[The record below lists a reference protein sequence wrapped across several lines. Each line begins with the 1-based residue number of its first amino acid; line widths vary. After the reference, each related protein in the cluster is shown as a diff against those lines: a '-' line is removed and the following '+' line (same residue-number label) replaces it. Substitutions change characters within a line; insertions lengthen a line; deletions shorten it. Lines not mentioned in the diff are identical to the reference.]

1 MATNAVQVIHDGLEK
16 QPSVNKKG
24 KYGQTARKVHK
35 KKDDP
40 RRIAA
45 KEFLLGIAS
54 NVNSQSRPTSIEAE
68 IIADS
73 DAVTDDI
80 NNINSSTE
88 LAVKLGQ
95 QSLTGSFGS
104 DAVAQ
109 STSEHKIPLSR
120 HPVVRSFSN
129 IESPSQRRKVMV
141 HAKWNTY
148 AEGNS
153 LTDFPSTKSTSS
165 KARYSD
171 LDTTQHCM

>member
-1 MATNAVQVIHDGLEK
+1 MATNAVQAINDGLEK
-16 QPSVNKKG
+16 QPGVNKKG
-24 KYGQTARKVHK
+24 KYGQSARKVHK

-45 KEFLLGIAS
+45 KQFLLGIAT
-54 NVNSQSRPTSIEAE
+54 VNSQLRPTSIETE

-73 DAVTDDI
+73 NAITDDI

-88 LAVKLGQ
+88 LAIKLGQ

-109 STSEHKIPLSR
+109 STSERKIPSSR
-120 HPVVRSFSN
+120 HPVVRSYSN
-129 IESPSQRRKVMV
+129 IESPSQRRKVMA

-148 AEGNS
+148 AEGSS
-153 LTDFPSTKSTSS
+153 LTDFPTTKSTSS
-165 KARYSD
+165 KARYRNPGI
-171 LDTTQHCM
+171 TQQCM

>member
-1 MATNAVQVIHDGLEK
+1 MATNAVQAINDGLEK
-16 QPSVNKKG
+16 QPGVNKKG
-24 KYGQTARKVHK
+24 KYGQSARKVHK

-45 KEFLLGIAS
+45 KQFLLGIAT
-54 NVNSQSRPTSIEAE
+54 VNSQLRPTSIETE

-73 DAVTDDI
+73 DAITDDI

-88 LAVKLGQ
+88 LAIKLGQ

-109 STSEHKIPLSR
+109 STSERKIPSSR
-120 HPVVRSFSN
+120 HPVVRSYSN
-129 IESPSQRRKVMV
+129 IESPSQRRKVMA

-148 AEGNS
+148 AEGSS
-153 LTDFPSTKSTSS
+153 LTDFPTTKSTSS
-165 KARYSD
+165 KARYRNPGI
-171 LDTTQHCM
+171 TQQCM